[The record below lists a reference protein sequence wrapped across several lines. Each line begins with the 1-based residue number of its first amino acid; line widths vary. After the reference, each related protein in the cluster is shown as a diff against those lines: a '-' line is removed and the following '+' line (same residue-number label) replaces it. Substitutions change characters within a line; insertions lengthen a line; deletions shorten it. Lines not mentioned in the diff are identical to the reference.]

1 MCKLDIE
8 KAYDHVNWEYL
19 LGILHSMGFGR
30 KWIRWI
36 RFCIS
41 TVKFSILIN
50 GSPEGFFPASRGLR
64 QGDSLSPFLFLLV
77 MEGLNSMIKT
87 AHINDWIR
95 GFNVVKEVNTRLE
108 ITHLQYAD
116 DTLIFCDAEDSQLK
130 ILRIVLILFESVSG
144 LHINWRKSHI
154 FPINDV
160 PRIQNLVD
168 ILGVEIGQ
176 LPTTYLDM
184 PLGANSKSKEI
195 WNGVVERCEKRLSRW
210 KSQYLSRGGRLVL
223 INSVLDALP
232 TYLMPVFPLPAKVEE
247 RIDALRRNF
256 WWHGNGSLKRLFLD
270 IHHLNQQQESTLYE
284 VWSEHGWNLT
294 YRRLM
299 QDWEVERLAEF
310 YGTLEQFLGF
320 KEGEDTLKWKCHNKG
335 LFTVSSA
342 YRNMNQMGS
351 QVNFLPWKLI
361 WKVKI
366 PYKVVVF
373 TWLVVKEAVLT
384 QENLMKR
391 GIQMCPRCCFC
402 EQVTETINHLFLH
415 CKVVGQLWNLFT
427 SFRGIS
433 WTIPGR
439 IGQALENWNMEGSGS
454 TDKSRWKIVPA
465 VIWWTIWKERNSR
478 NFDNKSSPLHKIKM
492 NCIITFCYW
501 CSSEYIDDPVAIVD
515 ILGSL

>member
-1 MCKLDIE
+1 
-8 KAYDHVNWEYL
+8 
-19 LGILHSMGFGR
+19 
-30 KWIRWI
+30 
-36 RFCIS
+36 
-41 TVKFSILIN
+41 
-50 GSPEGFFPASRGLR
+50 
-64 QGDSLSPFLFLLV
+64 
-77 MEGLNSMIKT
+77 
-87 AHINDWIR
+87 
-95 GFNVVKEVNTRLE
+95 
-108 ITHLQYAD
+108 
-116 DTLIFCDAEDSQLK
+116 
-130 ILRIVLILFESVSG
+130 
-144 LHINWRKSHI
+144 
-154 FPINDV
+154 
-160 PRIQNLVD
+160 
-168 ILGVEIGQ
+168 
-176 LPTTYLDM
+176 
-184 PLGANSKSKEI
+184 
-195 WNGVVERCEKRLSRW
+195 
-210 KSQYLSRGGRLVL
+210 VL
-223 INSVLDALP
+223 INSILDALP
-232 TYLMPVFPLPAKVEE
+232 TYLMSVFPLPAKVEE

-256 WWHGNGSLKRLFLD
+256 LWHGEKEYKGFHLVEWKTLLLSKKQGGLAIKNLRKQNKSLLMKWLWRFPLEEQSLWGRVIQAKYGKEGPWKTKEVTSTYGTSLWRSIRNLWHGFYAKTECNVNNGRKIRFWEDNWLGNGSLKRLFPD

-310 YGTLEQFLGF
+310 YGTLYQFLGF
-320 KEGEDTLKWKCHNKG
+320 KEGEDTLKWKCHNKS

-342 YRNMNQMGS
+342 YRNMNHMGS

-402 EQVTETINHLFLH
+402 EQVAETINHLFLH

-433 WTIPGR
+433 WTVPGR
-439 IGQALENWNMEGSGS
+439 TGQALESWNMEGSGS